1 MSVCREEKNVTEVL
15 YMLYI
20 RWWMPIANA
29 VQARL
34 ANACEGAV
42 VKSKR
47 MASLL
52 HEIWKMGN
60 ELSYV
65 QNLMT
70 D

>member
-20 RWWMPIANA
+20 RWWMLIANA

-34 ANACEGAV
+34 V